1 MEPEV
6 PNSELQ
12 VYGEIPLSHKIGWR
26 VTKEGTSLAYMYTHA
41 DTNTDGHLHIQT
53 HTHREAERKH
63 RELFVLLVLLL
74 S

>member
-1 MEPEV
+1 METEI

-26 VTKEGTSLAYMYTHA
+26 VTEEGTSLAYMYTHA